1 MDFIR
6 RIYINGRG
14 LWCSTEAGQC
24 YCANLGPVRQ
34 SPTDSSDAHTRRM
47 DTNMALL
54 QGRVHEFY
62 VSNRTQSAGQYIYQ
76 NVR

>member
-14 LWCSTEAGQC
+14 LWCYTEAGQC
-24 YCANLGPVRQ
+24 YCENLGQ
-34 SPTDSSDAHTRRM
+34 SPTDSSDVNTHPM
-47 DTNMALL
+47 DTNIGLL
-54 QGRVHEFY
+54 QGRFHEFY

-76 NVR
+76 NFR